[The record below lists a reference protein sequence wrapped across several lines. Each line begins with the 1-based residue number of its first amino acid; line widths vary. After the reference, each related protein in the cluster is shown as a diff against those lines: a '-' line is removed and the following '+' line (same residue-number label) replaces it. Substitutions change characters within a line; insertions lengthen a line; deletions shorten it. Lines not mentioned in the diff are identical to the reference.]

1 MKAELHKED
10 RNLTINRHELSK
22 SFKTPNDVSIITQ
35 LYRRGV
41 QKMIKRKHL
50 TLQNKQVALNKFA
63 FLRRNE
69 HSW

>member
-22 SFKTPNDVSIITQ
+22 SFKMPNGVAIITH
-35 LYRRGV
+35 RGGV